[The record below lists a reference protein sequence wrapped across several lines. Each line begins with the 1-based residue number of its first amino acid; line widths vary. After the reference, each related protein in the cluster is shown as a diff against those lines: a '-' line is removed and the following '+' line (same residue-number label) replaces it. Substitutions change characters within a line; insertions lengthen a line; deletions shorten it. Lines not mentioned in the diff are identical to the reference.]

1 MYVCYL
7 ASNKFIHYA
16 TGKRFTYLTYH
27 LTYHVMRRHGT
38 KIYYA
43 SALIADRV
51 VEQRND
57 RVG

>member
-16 TGKRFTYLTYH
+16 TGKRFTY